1 MRNVARLF
9 RTARLLATLAPVVAV
24 AALAVPAVAG
34 AACTSTST
42 PGGTW
47 PSYGHDLTN
56 SRSQPNETTLSPAKL
71 SSLSTAW
78 VFSTASVGDSTGVF
92 DSTPIVADGCV
103 FAGSGGG
110 TVYALD
116 EHSGSIQWQRHID
129 VPSPGFGGAIV
140 GAPEVTGGRVYVLI
154 NKDSGPYAVALD
166 EHTGALVWQSGP
178 VTTQSGSF
186 TNASAAV
193 FNGLLFFGFSPPD
206 SPTGQGG
213 FALIDTTDG
222 SIVANTP
229 TIPPDHQAQGFS
241 GGGIYST
248 PAFDSGGQYAYVG
261 TAQPHSPQQDPNTDS
276 ILKVD
281 MNRSSSTFG
290 QIVGHYQG
298 NPEQFTSS
306 LQSLSQTPACQ
317 TLAVSGAPLEV
328 VAIGCGQL
336 NLDFAAS
343 PTLFTDASG
352 QALVGDLQ
360 KSGVYHAA
368 HADTMTADWST
379 QVGFECRACNGA
391 SGAFDGTAI
400 YDGASPG
407 STEFSLNRTTGAPR
421 WEAPLG
427 DEPHFQ
433 STSVANGV
441 VYTVDGLG
449 FFDAFDAASGQVLV
463 HRQTSADTGAPTGG
477 PTSSGVAIA
486 DHALFVATA
495 QQPGLGTPGYII
507 AYR

>member
-1 MRNVARLF
+1 MPNAARLF
-9 RTARLLATLAPVVAV
+9 HTARILATLAPVVAV
-24 AALAVPAVAG
+24 AALATPAVAST
-34 AACTSTST
+34 ACSSSST

-56 SRSQPNETTLSPAKL
+56 TRTQPSETTLSPA
-71 SSLSTAW
+71 SLTREW
-78 VFSTASVGDSTGVF
+78 VFSTTSAGDSAGVF
-92 DSTPIVADGCV
+92 NSTPVVADGCV

-110 TVYALD
+110 FVYALD
-116 EHSGSIQWQRHID
+116 EHTGSVKWQRKID

-140 GAPEVTGGRVYVLI
+140 GAPEVSGGRVFVLV
-154 NKDSGPYAVALD
+154 NKGGGPYAVALD
-166 EHTGALVWQSGP
+166 EHTGALVWQSAP
-178 VTTQSGSF
+178 VTTQADSF
-186 TNASAAV
+186 TNASAAI

-213 FALIDTTDG
+213 FALIDTTSG
-222 SIVANTP
+222 NIVDVTP
-229 TIPPDHQAQGFS
+229 TIPPADQAQGFS

-248 PAFDSGGQYAYVG
+248 PAFDSGGQFAYVG
-261 TAQPHSPQQDPNTDS
+261 TAQPHSPQQHPNTDA
-276 ILKVD
+276 ILKID

-290 QIVGHYQG
+290 QIVAHFNG

-317 TLAVSGAPLEV
+317 TLSVSGAPLEV

-343 PTLFTDASG
+343 PNLFTDASG

-360 KSGVYHAA
+360 KSGVYWAA
-368 HADTMTADWST
+368 HADSMAVDWGT

-391 SGAFDGTAI
+391 SGAFYGNAI

-407 STEFSLNRTTGAPR
+407 STEFALNRTTGGPL

-427 DEPHFQ
+427 DEPHFE

-441 VYTVDGLG
+441 VYTLDGFG
-449 FFDAFDAASGQVLV
+449 FLDAFDATNGHVLL
-463 HRQTSADTGAPTGG
+463 HRQTSTDTGAPTGG

-486 DHALFVATA
+486 DHAVFVATA

-507 AYR
+507 AYH